1 MNQTHPYDSRGT
13 SGRVGVGSLSTY
25 IWNYV
30 RAPSTSRRF
39 AYQTAHRL
47 LATLAVGRETP
58 FLAARADIAF
68 GDAFAKQQMHLLA
81 NQARLFPARLLLNF
95 GS

>member
-1 MNQTHPYDSRGT
+1 
-13 SGRVGVGSLSTY
+13 
-25 IWNYV
+25 
-30 RAPSTSRRF
+30 
-39 AYQTAHRL
+39 
-47 LATLAVGRETP
+47 LAVGRETP

-81 NQARLFPARLLLNF
+81 NQARLFPARLALNF